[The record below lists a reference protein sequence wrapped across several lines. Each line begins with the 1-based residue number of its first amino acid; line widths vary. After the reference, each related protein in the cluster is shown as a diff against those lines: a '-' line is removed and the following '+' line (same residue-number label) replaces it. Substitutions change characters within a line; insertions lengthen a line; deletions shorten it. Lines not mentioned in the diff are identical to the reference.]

1 LDQGEQRNKWQGPAV
16 GGKDAVY
23 AGCELEPTRVR
34 ASALGFAKVSF
45 SGWFFFRCW
54 PGSAVQSFGPLQR
67 LLSDAS
73 CRARFKLLSA
83 GAGSK
88 HGDLCNEQIRDSN
101 ERFNLCLRVFEA
113 QAQDKRAPLL
123 PKHSS
128 ANERLKGV
136 NFSFFAGLA
145 LIS

>member
-1 LDQGEQRNKWQGPAV
+1 MPFMPAV
-16 GGKDAVY
+16 SLNQRSG
-23 AGCELEPTRVR
+23 
-34 ASALGFAKVSF
+34 ALQRWVLL
-45 SGWFFFRCW
+45 GWVFLDGFFRGS
-54 PGSAVQSFGPLQR
+54 PSSAVQSFGPRQR

-73 CRARFKLLSA
+73 CGARFKLLSA

-128 ANERLKGV
+128 ANERLKGM

>member
-1 LDQGEQRNKWQGPAV
+1 MVFL
-16 GGKDAVY
+16 
-23 AGCELEPTRVR
+23 
-34 ASALGFAKVSF
+34 SGFA
-45 SGWFFFRCW
+45 WFCSSIFW
-54 PGSAVQSFGPLQR
+54 PYATSAVRREL
-67 LLSDAS
+67 
-73 CRARFKLLSA
+73 RARFKLLSA

-128 ANERLKGV
+128 AN
-136 NFSFFAGLA
+136 
-145 LIS
+145 

>member
-1 LDQGEQRNKWQGPAV
+1 MPAGSLNQRSGALQRWVLLGGVFLDGFSFG
-16 GGKDAVY
+16 
-23 AGCELEPTRVR
+23 VR
-34 ASALGFAKVSF
+34 LS
-45 SGWFFFRCW
+45 
-54 PGSAVQSFGPLQR
+54 SAVQSFGPRQR

-73 CRARFKLLSA
+73 CGARFKLLSA

-128 ANERLKGV
+128 AN
-136 NFSFFAGLA
+136 
-145 LIS
+145 